1 MRITPRAPG
10 RAAGR
15 TQRREAEAT
24 AMTKKWA
31 SVLAVVLGTAAA
43 ASAQAP
49 TTLPMPAQVAG
60 PQQAPPPAAAPAAPA
75 LPPGAAPAG
84 PGCASG
90 FCGHEQVGCLKRF
103 CNWITYHPLTRGC
116 ECVCGCGCCS
126 DCCGYHGFQPLY
138 TYFVLPCA
146 EAPYRYG
153 TSAGCACGGHGKLFQ
168 WGLCK
173 GCHGG
178 PITPPGIE

>member
-1 MRITPRAPG
+1 M
-10 RAAGR
+10 
-15 TQRREAEAT
+15 
-24 AMTKKWA
+24 AMTKQWVA
-31 SVLAVVLGTAAA
+31 VLAVALGAAA
-43 ASAQAP
+43 AQAQPP
-49 TTLPMPAQVAG
+49 TALPMPAQVTA
-60 PQQAPPPAAAPAAPA
+60 PEQAPPAAQQAAPVAPGGHG
-75 LPPGAAPAG
+75 PAAPAG
-84 PGCASG
+84 PGCAG
-90 FCGHEQVGCLKRF
+90 GCCGHEQVGCLKRF

-138 TYFVLPCA
+138 TYFLLPCT

-153 TSAGCACGGHGKLFQ
+153 PSAGCACGGHGKLFQ

-178 PITPPGIE
+178 PITPRGIE